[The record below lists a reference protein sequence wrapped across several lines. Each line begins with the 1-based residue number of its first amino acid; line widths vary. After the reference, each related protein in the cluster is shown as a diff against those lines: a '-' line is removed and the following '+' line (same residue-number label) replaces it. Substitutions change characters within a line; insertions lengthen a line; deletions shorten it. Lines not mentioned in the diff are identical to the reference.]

1 MKFGNILRE
10 LREEKELTQVE
21 LAKKLNITS

>member
-1 MKFGNILRE
+1 MKFENILRE